1 MNIIVQLLNGYGNT
15 QGTRQAFFLLFGFT
29 HCKKYLTKL
38 EQIETWRKK
47 KKDVDLFYFFL
58 FSFGNCN
65 NILLKKQ
72 KK

>member
-1 MNIIVQLLNGYGNT
+1 MDMGIHREQGKRFSCCLALLT
-15 QGTRQAFFLLFGFT
+15 V
-29 HCKKYLTKL
+29 KKYLTKL